1 MGREA
6 QLSSIYSPTDRAI
19 KASFLE
25 YKTPI
30 LEEIPKGRLLS
41 YVKNSLLF
49 NVCKNIFTSRYFLET
64 EMDNLFDDLIYEG
77 RIFAN
82 KEVLRHAYIPEKLPH
97 RERQI
102 KGLAD
107 ILSAALKGETPS
119 NVIIYGKTGTGK
131 TATVKYVSKELERM
145 GRKMGSKCFMIY
157 INNEVFDTQY
167 RVFAYLARIFNKKV
181 PLIGWPT
188 DMVYSEFKAGID
200 TDDRCV
206 IVILDEVDRLAT
218 KGDGAL
224 YNLSRIN
231 SELNNARVSM
241 IGISNDLTF
250 TELLDPRVRSSLSE
264 EEIIFPPYDAAQLQD
279 ILDERARMAFN
290 YSALNDAVIPLCA
303 AFAAQEHGDARRALD
318 LLRVSGEIA
327 ERSESKTVTEEHVRQ
342 ASERIE
348 ANSIVEVI
356 KTLPPQSKIV
366 LSSVLLLRRERNK
379 RRFSSGE
386 VYNMYRRSCNH
397 LDMEPLTQRRV
408 SDLVAELDILG
419 LVNAVI
425 VSKGRYG
432 RTKEISLSVPEGY
445 VQPVL
450 FEDYKL
456 KALVSNIKVK
466 AQMTL

>member
-1 MGREA
+1 
-6 QLSSIYSPTDRAI
+6 
-19 KASFLE
+19 
-25 YKTPI
+25 
-30 LEEIPKGRLLS
+30 
-41 YVKNSLLF
+41 
-49 NVCKNIFTSRYFLET
+49 
-64 EMDNLFDDLIYEG
+64 MDNLFDGLISEG

-82 KEVLRHAYIPEKLPH
+82 KEVLRPTYIPEKLPH

-102 KGLAD
+102 KNLAD
-107 ILSAALKGETPS
+107 ILSAALRDETPS
-119 NVIIYGKTGTGK
+119 NVVIYGKTGTGK
-131 TATVKYVSKELERM
+131 TATVKYVSKELEGM
-145 GRKMGSKCFMIY
+145 GKKMGSKCVMIY
-157 INNEVFDTQY
+157 INGEIFDTQY
-167 RVFAYLARIFNKKV
+167 RVFAYLARIFNKNV
-181 PLIGWPT
+181 PMIGWPT

-200 TDDRCV
+200 TDKRCV

-218 KGDGAL
+218 KSDGVL

-250 TELLDPRVRSSLSE
+250 TELLDPRVRSSLGE
-264 EEIIFPPYDAAQLQD
+264 EEIIFLPYDAHQLQD
-279 ILDERARMAFN
+279 ILSERAEIAFN
-290 YSALNDAVIPLCA
+290 ASTLDEGVIPLCS

-327 ERSESKTVTEEHVRQ
+327 ERANSRTVTEEHVRQ
-342 ASERIE
+342 ASDRIE
-348 ANSIVEVI
+348 TNSIVEVV
-356 KTLPPQSKIV
+356 KTLPMQSKIV
-366 LSSVLLLRRERNK
+366 LNSVLLLHKERNRK
-379 RRFSSGE
+379 RFSSGE
-386 VYNMYRRSCNH
+386 VYIMYRKSCNQ

-408 SDLVAELDILG
+408 TDLVAELDILG
-419 LVNAVI
+419 LISAVI

-432 RTKEISLSVPEGY
+432 RTKEISLSVPESY